1 MKKDIHPELYPTIIV
16 DTSCGFEFKTLST
29 KKGEE
34 TREENGVE
42 YQVLKV
48 EVSSAS
54 HPFYTG
60 EQVFVDTAQR
70 LKKFEDKQKRTDAL
84 KEERKHTSK
93 KEKRAAKSSKNEKQG
108 KKAAKAA
115 LKAAKAALSE
125 D

>member
-1 MKKDIHPELYPTIIV
+1 MKKDIHPELHPTIIV

-34 TREENGVE
+34 TREEDGVT
-42 YQVLKV
+42 YNVLKV

-60 EQVFVDTAQR
+60 EQVFVDSAQR
-70 LKKFEDKQKRTDAL
+70 LKKFEDKKAKTAEIKESGKRL
-84 KEERKHTSK
+84 SK
-93 KEKRAAKSSKNEKQG
+93 KEKRAAKDSKNKGGKQ
-108 KKAAKAA
+108 AAKAA

-125 D
+125 S